1 MNHFKTLLF
10 LLFIITILFTNCTSS
25 KKTSY
30 QLTKNYKPENQK
42 LYDTIVKLDSAFFE
56 AYNTCNINLEK
67 YSSFYADNLEFY
79 HDQGGLMTSKQGVI
93 DATKK
98 YICGKVTRE
107 LVKGSIEVYPIKDFG
122 AVEIG
127 LQKFHNNEE
136 PIGTPSK
143 IGRFMIIWESKND
156 AWKISRVVS
165 LH

>member
-1 MNHFKTLLF
+1 MKHFNITISLL
-10 LLFIITILFTNCTSS
+10 LIVIILFTNCTPS
-25 KKTSY
+25 KKTTY

-42 LYDTIVKLDSAFFE
+42 LYDSIVKLDSIFFD

-79 HDQGGLMTSKQGVI
+79 HDQGGLMTSKQSVI
-93 DATKK
+93 DAKKK

-107 LVKGSIEVYPIKDFG
+107 LVNGSIEVYPIKDFG

-143 IGRFMIIWESKND
+143 IGRFMILWENKNN